1 MYYKQS
7 YVNFLAIVK
16 VLLAVSCIAAAVAA
30 PVEQQV
36 TSESNKD
43 LETAEGHLGAYGGG
57 LAHGG
62 GYGGGYGHGF
72 GHHGGEHD
80 FEILMEIT
88 FNLLPQ

>member
-7 YVNFLAIVK
+7 YVNFLAIAK

-30 PVEQQV
+30 PVKQQV

-57 LAHGG
+57 LAYGG
-62 GYGGGYGHGF
+62 GYGGGH

-80 FEILMEIT
+80 FEILM
-88 FNLLPQ
+88 